1 MPARIIVE
9 FYDTVSAE
17 YWTNRYFT
25 SDPYTAAGDTID
37 ALVAA
42 HLPML
47 LNNCI
52 LTKVR
57 VDDNVPDTDN
67 FDTVGFNAAGTRT
80 VGADHR
86 YPLFNTV
93 RVDFDVSG
101 GGRPSRK
108 YLRGALLE
116 GDVNFTTLTSAI
128 ITPANTFADAIV
140 AIGTIVDPQGNAF
153 LDGVVWPAPQM
164 RQLRRGSKKKITP

>member
-9 FYDTVSAE
+9 FFNTGTAE

-25 SDPYTAAGDTID
+25 SDAYTAAGTTID

-47 LNNCI
+47 LNSCI

-67 FDTVGFNAAGTRT
+67 FDTVSFNVTGTRA
-80 VGADHR
+80 VGSDHM

-93 RVDFDVSG
+93 RIDFDVAG

-108 YLRGALLE
+108 FLRAALLE
-116 GDVNFTTLTSAI
+116 GDVNFVTLQAGI
-128 ITPANTFADAIV
+128 ITAANTFADAIV
-140 AIGTIVDPQGNAF
+140 AIGTIVDPQGNDF
-153 LDGVVWPAPQM
+153 IDGVVWPAPQM
-164 RQLRRGSKKKITP
+164 RQLRRGS